1 MLLREE
7 RGELTGSPSLR
18 AGLPSSEGS
27 NSEHRCI
34 CMCVYVFVY
43 ERERGCKGSFKVD
56 KFKVLSVIQYSILMH
71 IYGI

>member
-18 AGLPSSEGS
+18 AGLPSSGGS

-43 ERERGCKGSFKVD
+43 ERERERGREGSFKVD
-56 KFKVLSVIQYSILMH
+56 KFKVLSVI
-71 IYGI
+71 

>member
-1 MLLREE
+1 MR
-7 RGELTGSPSLR
+7 
-18 AGLPSSEGS
+18 
-27 NSEHRCI
+27 
-34 CMCVYVFVY
+34 